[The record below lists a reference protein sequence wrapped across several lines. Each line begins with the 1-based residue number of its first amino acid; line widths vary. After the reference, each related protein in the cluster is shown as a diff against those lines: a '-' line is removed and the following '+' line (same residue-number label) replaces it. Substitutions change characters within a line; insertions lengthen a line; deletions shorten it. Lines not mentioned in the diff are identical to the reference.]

1 VRLFRGFLLT
11 SASQVANLAAAVVTR
26 VVMARLMGPAGYG
39 GFGVGLN
46 LVTVT
51 SKVLAFGSAPAVQY
65 NASKGQ
71 ESRGDCLRTVLGLGM
86 VLGTA
91 VAAFSVLV
99 LPGFLG
105 DYFNQQPVAASV
117 YPFLA
122 LGVLP
127 IVLGGVLAS
136 LLIPWGR
143 IFAYAV
149 IQLVPGAF
157 TLVFFGVSL
166 AVMTPLAAAVAGY
179 LVAWG
184 TGLGYNL
191 WVLRGEMRGGRFQWS
206 LATRIVRYGLVVW
219 PNVVLAIGAARTA
232 VVLGAGYVAGADI
245 GLLVVALNLVEGVLA
260 FHAPMGQLLF
270 TRVSERERQS
280 FAITQESM
288 RVSVFVMV
296 VVSAAFVAA
305 GRPILLVL
313 FGGQFAGAWHLAL
326 ILIGTGVCHSLMR
339 VLNNF
344 LAGMGLP
351 SRNTITLAVE
361 TALLLVLV
369 PVLAHS
375 GSVVGLAV
383 ASVCSA
389 FVGLLV
395 ATVQTCRIM
404 RCSPTALY
412 ATRRADLL
420 KLHRRVRRLLGDP
433 TPPTGGGSENGG
445 SDA

>member
-1 VRLFRGFLLT
+1 MVRT
-11 SASQVANLAAAVVTR
+11 NAIEK
-26 VVMARLMGPAGYG
+26 
-39 GFGVGLN
+39 VGLN

-65 NASKGQ
+65 YASKGR
-71 ESRGDCLRTVLGLGM
+71 ESRADCLRTVLGLGM
-86 VLGTA
+86 ALGGA
-91 VAAFSVLV
+91 VTAFSILV
-99 LPGFLG
+99 LPGLLG

-122 LGVLP
+122 FGVLP

-157 TLVFFGVSL
+157 ILVFFAVSL
-166 AVMTPLAAAVAGY
+166 AVMGPLAAAVAGH

-184 TGLGYNL
+184 TALGYNL
-191 WVLRGEMRGGRFQWS
+191 WVLRAEMRGGRYQWS
-206 LATRIVRYGLVVW
+206 LANRIVRYGFVVW
-219 PNVVLAIGAARTA
+219 PNVVLAIGTARAA
-232 VVLGAGYVAGADI
+232 VLLGAGYVAGADI
-245 GLLVVALNLVEGVLA
+245 GLFVVALNLVAGAFA

-270 TRVSERERQS
+270 TRVSERERHS

-288 RVSVFVMV
+288 RVSVFVLLV
-296 VVSAAFVAA
+296 VWAAFVAA

-313 FGGQFAGAWHLAL
+313 FGSQFAGAWHLAL
-326 ILIGTGVCHSLMR
+326 ILVGTGVCHSLMR

-344 LAGMGLP
+344 LAGMGRP

-375 GSVVGLAV
+375 SSIIGLAV

-389 FVGLLV
+389 FVALLV
-395 ATVQTCRIM
+395 ATLQTCRTM
-404 RCSPTALY
+404 RCSPMALY
-412 ATRRADLL
+412 VTQPADLF
-420 KLHRRVRRLLGDP
+420 KLHRRVRKLFADP
-433 TPPTGGGSENGG
+433 TPPTGGGNEIQGE
-445 SDA
+445 